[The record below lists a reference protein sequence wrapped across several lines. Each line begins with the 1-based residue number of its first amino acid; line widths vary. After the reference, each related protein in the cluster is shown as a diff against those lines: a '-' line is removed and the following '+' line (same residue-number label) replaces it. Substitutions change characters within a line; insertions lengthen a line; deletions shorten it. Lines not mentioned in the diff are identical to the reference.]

1 MNEKQV
7 IRVLISNIK
16 EEIQNIATAFYQ
28 RKDTEAYQSL
38 NIFIQKMTELMKQLD
53 AITDEYTQTMN
64 LILSEVLKALQEK
77 DGVLI
82 ADILR
87 YDLNRILNQINM
99 EL

>member
-1 MNEKQV
+1 MNGKEE
-7 IRVLISNIK
+7 ITETICEIK
-16 EEIQNIATAFYQ
+16 EEIQNITTAFYQ
-28 RKDTEAYQSL
+28 RKDSEAYESL
-38 NIFIQKMTELMKQLD
+38 NIFIEKMIEFMRKLD
-53 AITDEYTQTMN
+53 SITNEYTKTMN